1 MGQAQKMFADDEVVE
16 RHEDA
21 GIDAWLTLL
30 ANSDRRAMVSYLAS
44 IEQADGA
51 SVGEIAF
58 AAGISRFSASRHLQ
72 MLRQAGLVD
81 TRKSGNRVIVT
92 LVAEPFRLIDDWLWR
107 LVNALGD
114 VA

>member
-1 MGQAQKMFADDEVVE
+1 MGQAQKMFEDVEVVAP
-16 RHEDA
+16 HGDA
-21 GIDAWLTLL
+21 GIDSWLTLL
-30 ANSDRRAMVSYLAS
+30 ANPDRRAMVSYLAS

-51 SVGEIAF
+51 SIGEVAF

-81 TRKSGNRVIVT
+81 TRKSGNRVIVR
-92 LVAEPFRLIDDWLWR
+92 LIAEPFRLIDDWVWR
-107 LVNALGD
+107 LVDALSD